1 MILLL
6 LMFCDVR
13 ELPQETRYAD
23 RIVEN
28 SVYTTTEGKKVFW
41 LRQFV
46 TYEKVWGGYRCTGYL
61 VVNSDTTW
69 EQKRLPNGYM
79 ELSFH
84 SLAGK
89 PRRVL
94 TKVWT
99 KAETTKDIEVQDR
112 ERGPRY
118 HVLFGS
124 YLGNMKD
131 E

>member
-6 LMFCDVR
+6 MLLWDAGEM
-13 ELPQETRYAD
+13 PQETRYAD

-46 TYEKVWGGYRCTGYL
+46 TYREVWGGYRCTGYL
-61 VVNSDTTW
+61 VVNSDTAW

-79 ELSFH
+79 ELSFQ

-89 PRRVL
+89 PRRVI